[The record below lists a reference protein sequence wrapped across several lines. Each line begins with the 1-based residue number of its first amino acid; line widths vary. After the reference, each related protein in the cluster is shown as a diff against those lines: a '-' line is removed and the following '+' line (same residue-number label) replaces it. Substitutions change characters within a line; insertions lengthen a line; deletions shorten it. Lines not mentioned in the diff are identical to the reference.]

1 MNFAFTREL
10 EVEIYDMEKMFKQS
24 LQPWWGDMSF
34 LLARLQDDTSFQ
46 LMPPVAILAYKFLG
60 MDRKINVSMAN
71 IFKTI
76 YFASKIHIMIRDS
89 EEGQPQNQE
98 LQFTILIGD
107 YIFGR
112 VLKLLLEAR
121 ADQLLDEFACMIS
134 QINEGLVIKY
144 KLDESLQEVLYR
156 SSAPLYSTAFASAA
170 KLKGLVPAG
179 VKMYEQIGLNLGM
192 ALELTIAGDTMG
204 AMDYLDQTY
213 AAIGDF
219 KAVTGEGNASLD
231 KLLLELQTM
240 LTVSNSAAV
249 I

>member
-24 LQPWWGDMSF
+24 LQPWWGDISF
-34 LLARLQDDTSFQ
+34 LLARLQGDLSFQ
-46 LMPPVAILAYKFLG
+46 IMPSVAILAYRFLD
-60 MDRKINVSMAN
+60 MDRRITISMAN

-76 YFASKIHIMIRDS
+76 YFASKIHIMIKDS
-89 EEGQPQNQE
+89 EEGQTQNQE

-144 KLDESLQEVLYR
+144 KLDASLQEVICK
-156 SSAPLYSTAFASAA
+156 SSTPLYVTAFASAA
-170 KLKGLVPAG
+170 KLKGLAPAAIE
-179 VKMYEQIGLNLGM
+179 MYEKIGLNLGM

-204 AMDYLDQTY
+204 AMDYLNQTY
-213 AAIGDF
+213 AAISDF
-219 KAVTGEGNASLD
+219 KAATGEGNTNLD
-231 KLLLELQTM
+231 KLLQELQTM

>member
-24 LQPWWGDMSF
+24 LQPWWGDVSF
-34 LLARLQDDTSFQ
+34 LLARLQGDFSFQ
-46 LMPPVAILAYKFLG
+46 LMPSVAVLAYRFLD
-60 MDRKINVSMAN
+60 MDRKITVSMAN

-121 ADQLLDEFACMIS
+121 ADQLLDEFACMIG
-134 QINEGLVIKY
+134 QINEGLVIEY
-144 KLDESLQEVLYR
+144 KLDASLQEVLCK
-156 SSAPLYSTAFASAA
+156 SKAPLYTTAFASAA
-170 KLKGLVPAG
+170 KLKGLAPAG
-179 VKMYEQIGLNLGM
+179 IEMYEQIGLNLGM
-192 ALELTIAGDTMG
+192 ALELTIAGDTME
-204 AMDYLDQTY
+204 AMVYLEQTY
-213 AAIGDF
+213 AAIAEF
-219 KAVTGEGNASLD
+219 KTATGEGNSSLD
-231 KLLLELQTM
+231 KLLQELQTM
-240 LTVSNSAAV
+240 LTVSNSAAD

>member
-10 EVEIYDMEKMFKQS
+10 EVEIFDMEKMFKQS
-24 LQPWWGDMSF
+24 LQPWWGDISF
-34 LLARLQDDTSFQ
+34 LLARLQGDLSFQ
-46 LMPPVAILAYKFLG
+46 LMPSVAVLAYRFLD
-60 MDRKINVSMAN
+60 MDRRITVSMAN

-76 YFASKIHIMIRDS
+76 YFASKIHIMIKDS

-121 ADQLLDEFACMIS
+121 ADQLLDEFARMIS

-144 KLDESLQEVLYR
+144 KLDASLQEVLFK
-156 SSAPLYSTAFASAA
+156 SSIPLYATAFASAA
-170 KLKGLVPAG
+170 KLKGLAPEG
-179 VKMYEQIGLNLGM
+179 IKIYEQIGLNLGM
-192 ALELTIAGDTMG
+192 ALELAMAGDTLG

-213 AAIGDF
+213 ATIGDF
-219 KAVTGEGNASLD
+219 KAATGEGNTSLD
-231 KLLLELQTM
+231 KLLQELQTM